1 MKNREKYREEIIKAI
16 KSRETCEFMNDTV
29 IPEFIGSKTDSKC
42 ICEMGDCRACLIR
55 FTLWLD
61 EEYMESPNPEVDWD
75 NVPVDTLVRV
85 RDFEDEDWIL
95 RYFKGINEEAPE
107 SRFVAWCNGM
117 TSKTA
122 EGSCID
128 WKYCELVEDEDD
140 GSN

>member
-1 MKNREKYREEIIKAI
+1 MKNREKFRDEIIKAI

-61 EEYMESPNPEVDWD
+61 EEYMEPPKPEVDWN

-85 RDFEDEDWIL
+85 RNDEDSPWVL
-95 RYFKGINEEAPE
+95 QYFKEFDEE
-107 SRFVAWCNGM
+107 RNYKFLAWSNGR

-122 EGSCID
+122 GCKQTG
-128 WKYCELVEDEDD
+128 WKYCELVEDEED